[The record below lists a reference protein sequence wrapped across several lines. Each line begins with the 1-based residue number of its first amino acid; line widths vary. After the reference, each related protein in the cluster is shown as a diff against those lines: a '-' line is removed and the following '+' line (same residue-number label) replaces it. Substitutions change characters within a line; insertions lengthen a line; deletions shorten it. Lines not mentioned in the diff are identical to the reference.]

1 MAMSAPEVFVDEPRL
16 EKFMIFHS
24 GLGATRRGGLLWRC
38 GACVGEPVLTR
49 WHGCVCVWNTWHP
62 AHRTHRKLVVGDSV
76 VGSASNPRSSVHTK
90 SVMRLG

>member
-49 WHGCVCVWNTWHP
+49 WHGCVCVCVCVCVCMIACQTVGMT
-62 AHRTHRKLVVGDSV
+62 RRGRKKWR
-76 VGSASNPRSSVHTK
+76 RSSCTSTRH
-90 SVMRLG
+90 